1 MKVLNLSILHPLKL
15 NRVENIMELR
25 IVKILIIDDHPI
37 VRDGVR
43 TILEKNDFDRFKFQI
58 EEAGNE
64 KDALAQLSSNSF
76 DLIILD
82 YQLEEIDGAT
92 LSQKIVSA
100 NPHQHI
106 LAFSNYDDIEYAS
119 NMLKAGVRGYILK
132 NVGTNELLQAISA
145 VLDGKLYYALDVAN
159 ELIERKMLGKDR
171 FEFNPD
177 SAAVS
182 RLSKREIEI
191 IQLICE
197 QFTNEEISKKL
208 FLSKRTI
215 DNHRQNILNKLGMK
229 NTAGLVRFAVE
240 NGLVL
245 S

>member
-1 MKVLNLSILHPLKL
+1 
-15 NRVENIMELR
+15 MELR

-245 S
+245 N

>member
-1 MKVLNLSILHPLKL
+1 
-15 NRVENIMELR
+15 MELR

>member
-1 MKVLNLSILHPLKL
+1 
-15 NRVENIMELR
+15 MELR

-100 NPHQHI
+100 NPDQHI

-245 S
+245 N

>member
-1 MKVLNLSILHPLKL
+1 
-15 NRVENIMELR
+15 MEKR

-37 VRDGVR
+37 VRGGVR
-43 TILEKNDFDRFKFQI
+43 TILEKNDFDRFTFLV

-64 KDALAQLSSNSF
+64 NDALAQLSSNSF

-92 LSQKIVSA
+92 LSQKIVAA
-100 NPHQHI
+100 NPNQHI

-132 NVGTNELLQAISA
+132 NVDTKELLQAIRA
-145 VLDGKLYYALDVAN
+145 ILNGTLYYALEVAN
-159 ELIERKMLGKDR
+159 ELIERKMLGKGR
-171 FEFNPD
+171 FEFNPE
-177 SAAVS
+177 SSAVS
-182 RLSKREIEI
+182 RLSKREVEI

-245 S
+245 N